1 MLYEVI
7 IKDAN
12 ETEEIH
18 FGAEESDQ
26 NVIKN
31 VDIKIDTINDNATN
45 RSNAILPK
53 IIIKG
58 DIKADDEKLNDNII
72 KLFRWAINE
81 NSDNWYINVEIK
93 IKKSLDEPVRTY
105 IFQKMFVV
113 DYIESY
119 VTDNNAGTDETHF
132 ELFLTQQINNL
143 SKIDT
148 Y

>member
-1 MLYEVI
+1 MFYEVI

-58 DIKADDEKLNDNII
+58 DIKADNERLNDNII

-81 NSDNWYINVEIK
+81 NSDNWYRNIEII

-105 IFQKMFVV
+105 IFPKMFVV

-119 VTDNNAGTDETHF
+119 VTDNNTEKDGTHF
-132 ELFLTQQINNL
+132 ELFLTQQSNNL